1 MIAHAI
7 TSYIGYPDELLNNS
21 MVADL
26 YKSLDLGPD
35 SYFTNVQNLRKWSTD
50 YAFNQLRKPNLKG
63 E

>member
-1 MIAHAI
+1 
-7 TSYIGYPDELLNNS
+7 

-26 YKSLDLGPD
+26 YKNLELEPD

-50 YAFNQLRKPNLKG
+50 YAFGQLRKPNLKG